1 MGGAACDFSH
11 PECGTGQDG
20 FRLPRSHLLARRGDG
35 RVLSLAPWPHRP
47 PAVGEDGRDR
57 GRREQRRK
65 QTQPSSVRRGAA
77 DERRSRTA
85 RREGPRKMHFLGN
98 RPLTC
103 SHLKD
108 SAPRPSHPKMVAG
121 PEGLGRHVTAYTSL
135 WSGVKTEMPASVIMC
150 FLPPDRSKG
159 ARSGLL
165 QGIHH
170 AKNRNS

>member
-1 MGGAACDFSH
+1 MRLQPPRMRH
-11 PECGTGQDG
+11 GTG
-20 FRLPRSHLLARRGDG
+20 RVPTAALAPLVLARRGGG

-65 QTQPSSVRRGAA
+65 QTQPLSVRRVAA
-77 DERRSRTA
+77 DERKSRTA

-135 WSGVKTEMPASVIMC
+135 WSGVKTEMPASIIMC
-150 FLPPDRSKG
+150 FLPPGRSKG